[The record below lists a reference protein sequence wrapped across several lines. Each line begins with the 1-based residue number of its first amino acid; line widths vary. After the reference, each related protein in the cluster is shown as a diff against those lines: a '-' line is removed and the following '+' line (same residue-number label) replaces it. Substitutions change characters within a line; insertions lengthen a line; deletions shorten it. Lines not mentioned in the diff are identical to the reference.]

1 MFEINI
7 PKIIHLTYKQKDTI
21 PDVWKDTIKVWQQK
35 HPDWQVWF
43 WDDNDNRKLIETKYS
58 FFLPVYDSYEYGIQR
73 ADAVRYFI
81 LYTYGGLYSD
91 LDIQPTKSF
100 NRLFKVRKDIEVY
113 LIKSSN
119 ISSYT
124 TNCLMASK
132 PKSKFWKHVFNE
144 LISSYYDPSWYWI
157 GKHFKVMN
165 TTGPIMLNRAFEN
178 YKNKSIINFLPS
190 DLLYPSKCNVCSR
203 KPCKTVSSYTK
214 ILDGCSWINF
224 DTKFFNFFVCNHDYI
239 IALLMSIIL
248 LLCRNIYFNY
258 FI

>member
-21 PDVWKDTIKVWQQK
+21 PTVWKDTIEIWKNK
-35 HPDWQVWF
+35 NPDWQVWF
-43 WDDNDNRKLIETKYS
+43 WDDEDNRNLIKTKYS
-58 FFLPVYDSYEYGIQR
+58 FFLPIYDSYEYGIQR

-100 NRLFKVRKDIEVY
+100 NRLFNINNQKEVY
-113 LIKSSN
+113 LIKSAN
-119 ISSYT
+119 ITSCI

-132 PKSKFWKHVFNE
+132 PKSKFWKHVFRE
-144 LISSYYDPSWYWI
+144 LMNSYYDPSWYWI

-165 TTGPIMLNRAFEN
+165 TTGPIMLNRAYES
-178 YKNKSIINFLPS
+178 YKNKNIISFLPS
-190 DLLYPSKCNVCSR
+190 ELLYPSKCNVCSR

-214 ILDGCSWINF
+214 ILDGCSWVNI
-224 DTKFFNFFVCNHDYI
+224 DTRFFNFFVCYKGYI
-239 IALLMSIIL
+239 ISLLLSIIL
-248 LLCRNIYFNY
+248 LMCRNLYFRD
-258 FI
+258 